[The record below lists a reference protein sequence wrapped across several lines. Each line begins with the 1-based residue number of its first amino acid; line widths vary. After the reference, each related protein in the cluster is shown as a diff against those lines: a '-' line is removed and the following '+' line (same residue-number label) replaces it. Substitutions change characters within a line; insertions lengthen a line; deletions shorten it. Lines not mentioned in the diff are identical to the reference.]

1 MSNTTTTHAGLIKE
15 QVSSLL
21 VQPLEAAS
29 VVLSSGVR
37 IFDSSAPLTIPTLT
51 GSGQVGFVGEGEEIP
66 DTFTAGFS
74 EIKLMPTER
83 KSLKAIV
90 KMTSEVIRQTHIGL
104 DAVLKQRLVHDVQT
118 ALDDALLSGD
128 GTDNSITGI
137 LNQPGVQTGTL
148 DLTTPDTFLDA
159 LALCA
164 ANEVKPN
171 RWFLN
176 AVDFF
181 EVRKLKDADERYILE
196 ADITADTTYRLF
208 GVPVTVSNKIPAG
221 KAILANMS
229 EIAVVRDLNP
239 QVKILDQTFATTD
252 EIGVRVVTRYDLG
265 LLRPEGV
272 VVLSGAEPG
281 A

>member
-1 MSNTTTTHAGLIKE
+1 M
-15 QVSSLL
+15 
-21 VQPLEAAS
+21 
-29 VVLSSGVR
+29 
-37 IFDSSAPLTIPTLT
+37 
-51 GSGQVGFVGEGEEIP
+51 
-66 DTFTAGFS
+66 
-74 EIKLMPTER
+74 
-83 KSLKAIV
+83 
-90 KMTSEVIRQTHIGL
+90 
-104 DAVLKQRLVHDVQT
+104 LKQRLVHDVQT

-128 GTDNSITGI
+128 GTENSITGI

-181 EVRKLKDADERYILE
+181 AVRKLTDTNKRYILE

-239 QVKILDQTFATTD
+239 QIKILDQTYATTD

-272 VVLSGAEPG
+272 VVLSGAEP
-281 A
+281 AA